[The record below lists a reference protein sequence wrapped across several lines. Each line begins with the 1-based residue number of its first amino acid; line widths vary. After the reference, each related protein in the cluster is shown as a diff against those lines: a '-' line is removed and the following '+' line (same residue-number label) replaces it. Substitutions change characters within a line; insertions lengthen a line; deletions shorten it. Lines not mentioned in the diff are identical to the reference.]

1 MTKVALAHA
10 NDETTETLAAE
21 IIKDRER
28 EIAQMREWPS
38 KDVPK

>member
-21 IIKDRER
+21 IIKDR
-28 EIAQMREWPS
+28 IAQMREWPS